1 LSEKVPCS
9 IVLAEKIS
17 CSGTKYNSIK
27 FVKHIGKF
35 LFKSL
40 GRFNLRVK
48 IVNGEITCCTVLL
61 LLNFIRSYALNITK
75 QLKSMKKLLLFA
87 ILGLL
92 SGTLLAQ
99 SRTVTGRVISD
110 EDPEGVPGVNVL
122 VKGTSLGTATD
133 FEGNYQIQVTDND
146 DVLVFSFIGFLSK
159 EERVGNRSTINVT
172 LQPDTKTL
180 GEVVVVGYGE
190 QDRRTLTSA
199 ISSIRG
205 ADVENLPIT
214 SPDQLLQGRA
224 PGVVV
229 NTESGEPGGGMNI
242 RIRGTTSIT
251 GSSDPLY
258 VIDGVPI
265 ISSNLA
271 ATTFGQPVNPLA
283 DLNPADIESMEILK
297 DASATAIYGARAANG
312 VVLITTKRGAAG
324 RPTVNISAYG
334 GVSQPWRSPNELRV
348 DGPTFE
354 RLQNESRA
362 NNWIDR
368 YGAIDAVNEQG
379 QAFSAPF
386 PNPDQAID
394 TNWFDEIFQ
403 TGSIRNIDASVAG
416 GDEKIKYFVSAN
428 NFYQEG
434 LVRPSDFERSSARMN
449 LDFMVTPTLKIGT
462 SSTYSVNT
470 RNRALNG
477 NAIEGALST
486 AFFYPSNYPI
496 YNEDGTYYRP
506 FWENPVAVANETD
519 YLMKTTRMIASI
531 YADWEIA
538 NGLVFRSTWSLD
550 NNLVEEDRYFNTFLA
565 AGAALNGSAQSFVTR
580 SNNWINE
587 NVLTYQTRVGSSN
600 FNVLLGNTLQEN
612 QFLRTQA
619 FGQGFPSNSFQRIES
634 AAVKNASSM
643 GSSWGI
649 ASFFSRV
656 NYGYQDKYLLTV
668 NMRADASSRFGAD
681 NRWGYFPSVAGAWR
695 VIEEDFLKG
704 QNTISDLKLR
714 ASYGITGNQGGIGD
728 FQALGLWGG
737 MRGGLNLGGV
747 GQPSGPA
754 SYVDAP
760 GISPNQMANPDLKWE
775 TTAQL
780 NIGFDVS
787 LLQDRLSMSFD
798 YYNKQTKDLLL
809 NVPVP
814 KTLGFS
820 VLTQNFG
827 EMENKGFELG
837 INGVV
842 IDRPDFTWNANF
854 NISRNNNLV
863 KRLAFPFTTFTRDY
877 IRVEEGY
884 PLNSFWVHVQEG
896 VDPQTGDVIWDT
908 MGDDEFNPS
917 VHRQIFGNAI
927 PRYVGGFTN
936 TMNYKNFDFM
946 VFFQFSEGNNTL
958 NYGRYFFEHG
968 GERTTGYS
976 AQQLDRW
983 QQPGDITD
991 VPRMASKNYSADLR
1005 PSRHVEDGSF
1015 LRLKNISLGYTLPNA
1030 WSSRVGM
1037 SRARVY
1043 TAAQNLLTF
1052 TNYTGLD
1059 PEVSTSP
1066 SNLVAGV
1073 DIAVMPQPRTYTV
1086 GVNLTF

>member
-1 LSEKVPCS
+1 M
-9 IVLAEKIS
+9 
-17 CSGTKYNSIK
+17 
-27 FVKHIGKF
+27 
-35 LFKSL
+35 
-40 GRFNLRVK
+40 
-48 IVNGEITCCTVLL
+48 
-61 LLNFIRSYALNITK
+61 K
-75 QLKSMKKLLLFA
+75 QLLLFCM
-87 ILGLL
+87 LGLL
-92 SGTLLAQ
+92 TANLAWAQ
-99 SRTVTGRVISD
+99 TRAVTGRVTSPD
-110 EDPEGVPGVNVL
+110 EPDGIPGVNVL
-122 VKGTSLGTATD
+122 VRGTSIGTATD
-133 FEGNYQIQVTDND
+133 LDGSFSLEVPVGSDILQVSFLGYQSQEVRI
-146 DVLVFSFIGFLSK
+146 
-159 EERVGNRSTINVT
+159 GNRSQVNII
-172 LQPDTKTL
+172 LQPDTRTL

-190 QDRRTLTSA
+190 QDRKTLTSA
-199 ISSIRG
+199 ISTIRG
-205 ADVENLPIT
+205 ADVANLPIT

-251 GSSDPLY
+251 GNSDPLY

-265 ISSNLA
+265 ISNNIA

-312 VVLITTKRGAAG
+312 VVLITTKRGQKG
-324 RPTVNISAYG
+324 KPTVNISAYG
-334 GVSQPWRSPNELRV
+334 GISEPWRSPNELRV

-354 RLQNESRA
+354 RLQNEARR

-368 YGAIDAVNEQG
+368 FGSADALNANG
-379 QAFSAPF
+379 QPFTPPF

-403 TGSIRNIDASVAG
+403 TGSIRSLDASVAG
-416 GDEKIKYFVSAN
+416 GDDKIKYFVSGN
-428 NFYQEG
+428 NFAQEG
-434 LVRPSDFERSSARMN
+434 LVRPSYFERNSARLN
-449 LDFMVTPTLKIGT
+449 LDFMVTPRLKIGT
-462 SSTYSVNT
+462 STTYSVNT
-470 RNRALNG
+470 RDRALNG

-519 YLMKTTRMIASI
+519 YLMKTTRLIGSV
-531 YADWEIA
+531 YADWEITD
-538 NGLVFRSTWSLD
+538 GLVFRSTWSID

-587 NVLTYQTRVGSSN
+587 NVLTYQKSFQDHSL
-600 FNVLLGNTLQEN
+600 NVLVGNTLQEN

-619 FGQGFPSNSFQRIES
+619 FGQGFPSNSFKRIES
-634 AAVKNASSM
+634 AAVKNASST

-649 ASFFSRV
+649 ASFFGRV
-656 NYGYQDKYLLTV
+656 NYGYQNKYLLTV

-695 VIEEDFLKG
+695 VIEEGFLQRG
-704 QNTISDLKLR
+704 TALSDLKVR

-728 FQALGLWGG
+728 FQAIGLWGG

-747 GQPSGPA
+747 GQPVGPA

-760 GISPNQMANPDLKWE
+760 GIAPNQLANPNLKWE
-775 TTAQL
+775 TTAQF
-780 NIGFDVS
+780 NIGVD
-787 LLQDRLSMSFD
+787 LGLWQDRLTLTFD
-798 YYNKQTKDLLL
+798 YYDKQTKDLLL

-814 KTLGFS
+814 KSLGYS
-820 VLTQNFG
+820 ILTQNFG
-827 EMENKGFELG
+827 EMENKGVELG
-837 INGVV
+837 INGS
-842 IDRPDFTWNANF
+842 IIARPDFTWNANF
-854 NISRNNNLV
+854 NIARNDNLV

-877 IRVEEGY
+877 VRVEEGY
-884 PLNSFWVHVQEG
+884 PLNSFWVHVQQG
-896 VDPQTGDVIWDT
+896 VDPQTGNIIWDT
-908 MGDDEFNPS
+908 MGDDVFNPNT
-917 VHRQIFGNAI
+917 HRQIFGSAI

-936 TMNYKNFDFM
+936 NITYKNFDFM
-946 VFFQFSEGNNTL
+946 IFFQFSEGNNTL
-958 NYGRYFFEHG
+958 NYGRFFFEHG

-991 VPRMASKNYSADLR
+991 VPRMASINYSADLR

-1015 LRLKNISLGYTLPNA
+1015 LRLKNTSLGYSLPTEL
-1030 WSSRVGM
+1030 SSRVGV

-1043 TAAQNLLTF
+1043 IAAQNLLTW

-1073 DIAVMPQPRTYTV
+1073 DIAVMPQPRTYTA
-1086 GVNLTF
+1086 GINLTF

>member
-1 LSEKVPCS
+1 MKKAL
-9 IVLAEKIS
+9 
-17 CSGTKYNSIK
+17 
-27 FVKHIGKF
+27 
-35 LFKSL
+35 LF
-40 GRFNLRVK
+40 
-48 IVNGEITCCTVLL
+48 CTLVLL
-61 LLNFIRSYALNITK
+61 TAN
-75 QLKSMKKLLLFA
+75 
-87 ILGLL
+87 L
-92 SGTLLAQ
+92 SWAQ
-99 SRTVTGRVISD
+99 TRTVTGRVTSGD
-110 EDPEGVPGVNVL
+110 EPDGIPGVNVL
-122 VKGTSLGTATD
+122 VKGTSIGTATD
-133 FEGNYQIQVTDND
+133 LDGSFSLGVPADND
-146 DVLVFSFIGFLSK
+146 VLQVSFLGYLSQEIK
-159 EERVGNRSTINVT
+159 IGNRSQITIT
-172 LQPDTKTL
+172 LQPDLQTL

-190 QDRRTLTSA
+190 QDRKTLTSA

-205 ADVENLPIT
+205 ADVANLPIT

-224 PGVVV
+224 AGVVV

-251 GSSDPLY
+251 GNSDPLY

-265 ISSNLA
+265 ISDNLA

-312 VVLITTKRGAAG
+312 VVLITTKRGQKG

-334 GVSQPWRSPNELRV
+334 GISKPWRSPDALRV

-354 RLQNESRA
+354 RLQNEARR
-362 NNWIDR
+362 NNWSDR
-368 YGAIDAVNEQG
+368 YGSAEALNENG
-379 QAFSAPF
+379 QPFVPPF

-403 TGSIRNIDASVAG
+403 TGSIRSLDASVAG
-416 GDEKIKYFVSAN
+416 GDEKIKYFVSGN
-428 NFYQEG
+428 NFVQEG
-434 LVRPSDFERSSARMN
+434 LVRPSNFERNSARLN
-449 LDFMVTPTLKIGT
+449 LDFMVTPRLKIGT
-462 SSTYSVNT
+462 STTYSVNT

-519 YLMKTTRMIASI
+519 YLMRTTRLIGSI
-531 YADWEIA
+531 YADWEIS
-538 NGLVFRSTWSLD
+538 NGLVFRSTWSID
-550 NNLVEEDRYFNTFLA
+550 NNLVEEDQYFNTFLA

-587 NVLTYQTRVGSSN
+587 NVLTYQKSFNDHSL
-600 FNVLLGNTLQEN
+600 NVLVGNTLQEN

-634 AAVKNASSM
+634 AAVKNASST

-649 ASFFSRV
+649 ASFFGRV
-656 NYGYQDKYLLTV
+656 NYGFQNKYLLTV

-695 VIEEDFLKG
+695 VIEEGFLQRG
-704 QNTISDLKLR
+704 STLSDLKIR

-728 FQALGLWGG
+728 FQAIGLWGG

-747 GQPSGPA
+747 GQPVGPA

-760 GISPNQMANPDLKWE
+760 GIAPNQLANPNLKWE
-775 TTAQL
+775 TTAQF
-780 NIGFDVS
+780 NIGIDIG
-787 LLQDRLSMSFD
+787 LWKDRLTLTMD
-798 YYNKQTKDLLL
+798 YYDKQTKDLLL

-814 KTLGFS
+814 KSLGYS
-820 VLTQNFG
+820 ILTQNFG
-827 EMENKGFELG
+827 EMENKGVELG
-837 INGVV
+837 INST
-842 IDRPDFTWNANF
+842 IIARPDFTWNASF
-854 NISRNNNLV
+854 NIARNDNLV

-877 IRVEEGY
+877 VRVEEGY

-896 VDPQTGDVIWDT
+896 VDPQTGDIIWDT
-908 MGDDEFNPS
+908 MGDDVFNPNI
-917 VHRQIFGNAI
+917 HRQIFGSAI
-927 PRYVGGFTN
+927 PRYVGGLTN
-936 TMNYKNFDFM
+936 TVNFKNFDFM

-958 NYGRYFFEHG
+958 NYGRFFFEHG

-976 AQQLDRW
+976 SQQLDRW

-1015 LRLKNISLGYTLPNA
+1015 LRLKNTSLGYSLPGVV
-1030 WSSRVGM
+1030 SSRVGV
-1037 SRARVY
+1037 SRARIYV
-1043 TAAQNLLTF
+1043 AAQNLLTW

-1066 SNLVAGV
+1066 TNLVSGV
-1073 DIAVMPQPRTYTV
+1073 DIAVMPQPRTYTL
-1086 GVNLTF
+1086 GLNLTF

>member
-1 LSEKVPCS
+1 
-9 IVLAEKIS
+9 
-17 CSGTKYNSIK
+17 
-27 FVKHIGKF
+27 
-35 LFKSL
+35 
-40 GRFNLRVK
+40 
-48 IVNGEITCCTVLL
+48 
-61 LLNFIRSYALNITK
+61 
-75 QLKSMKKLLLFA
+75 MKKALLFC
-87 ILGLL
+87 IIGLL
-92 SGTLLAQ
+92 TANLAWAQ
-99 SRTVTGRVISD
+99 TRTVTGRVTSAD
-110 EDPEGVPGVNVL
+110 EPGGIPGVNVL
-122 VKGTSLGTATD
+122 VRGTSIGTATD
-133 FEGNYQIQVTDND
+133 LDGSYSLGVPEGSDFLIV
-146 DVLVFSFIGFLSK
+146 SFLGYLSQ
-159 EERVGNRSTINVT
+159 EVRIGNRSQINIT
-172 LQPDTKTL
+172 LQPDLQTL

-190 QDRRTLTSA
+190 QDRKTLTSA

-205 ADVENLPIT
+205 ADVANLPIT

-224 PGVVV
+224 AGVVV

-251 GSSDPLY
+251 GDSDPLY

-265 ISSNLA
+265 ISNNIA

-283 DLNPADIESMEILK
+283 DLNPADIESLEILK

-312 VVLITTKRGAAG
+312 VVLITTKRGQKG
-324 RPTVNISAYG
+324 KPTVNISAYG
-334 GVSQPWRSPNELRV
+334 GISEPWRDPNKLRV

-354 RLQNESRA
+354 RLQNEARR
-362 NNWIDR
+362 NNWSDR
-368 YGAIDAVNEQG
+368 YGSPDALNESG
-379 QAFSAPF
+379 QPFAPPF

-394 TNWFDEIFQ
+394 TNWLDEIFQ
-403 TGSIRNIDASVAG
+403 TGSIRSLDASVAG
-416 GDEKIKYFVSAN
+416 GDDKIKYFVSGN
-428 NFYQEG
+428 NFAQEG
-434 LVRPSDFERSSARMN
+434 LVRPSYFERNSARLN
-449 LDFMVTPTLKIGT
+449 LDFMVTPRLKIGT
-462 SSTYSVNT
+462 STTYSVNT
-470 RNRALNG
+470 RDRALNG

-496 YNEDGTYYRP
+496 YNDDGTYYRP

-519 YLMKTTRMIASI
+519 YLMKTTRLIGSV
-531 YADWEIA
+531 YADWEITD
-538 NGLVFRSTWSLD
+538 GLVFRSTWSID

-587 NVLTYQTRVGSSN
+587 NVLTYQKSFQQHSL
-600 FNVLLGNTLQEN
+600 NVLLGNTLQEN

-634 AAVKNASSM
+634 AAVKNASST

-649 ASFFSRV
+649 ASFFGRV
-656 NYGYQDKYLLTV
+656 NYGFQNKYLLTV

-695 VIEEDFLKG
+695 VIEEGFLQRG
-704 QNTISDLKLR
+704 TTLSDLKIR

-728 FQALGLWGG
+728 FQAIGLWGG

-747 GQPSGPA
+747 GQPVGPA

-760 GISPNQMANPDLKWE
+760 GIAPNQLANPNLKWE
-775 TTAQL
+775 TTAQF
-780 NIGFDVS
+780 NIGVD
-787 LLQDRLSMSFD
+787 LGLWQDRLTLTVD
-798 YYNKQTKDLLL
+798 YYDKQTKDLLL

-814 KTLGFS
+814 KSLGYS
-820 VLTQNFG
+820 ILTQNFG
-827 EMENKGFELG
+827 EMENKGVELG
-837 INGVV
+837 INAS
-842 IDRPDFTWNANF
+842 IIERPGFNWNANF
-854 NISRNNNLV
+854 NIARNDNLV

-877 IRVEEGY
+877 VRVEEGY

-896 VDPQTGDVIWDT
+896 VDPQTGDIIWDT
-908 MGDDEFNPS
+908 MGDAEFNPNI
-917 VHRQIFGNAI
+917 HRQIFGSAI

-936 TMNYKNFDFM
+936 NINFKNFDFM
-946 VFFQFSEGNNTL
+946 IFFQFSEGNNTL
-958 NYGRYFFEHG
+958 NYGRFFFEHG

-991 VPRMASKNYSADLR
+991 VPRMASVNYSADLR

-1015 LRLKNISLGYTLPNA
+1015 LRLKNTSLGYSLPTEL
-1030 WSSRVGM
+1030 SSRVGVT
-1037 SRARVY
+1037 RARVY
-1043 TAAQNLLTF
+1043 VAAQNLLTW

-1066 SNLVAGV
+1066 TNLVAGV

-1086 GVNLTF
+1086 GLNLTF